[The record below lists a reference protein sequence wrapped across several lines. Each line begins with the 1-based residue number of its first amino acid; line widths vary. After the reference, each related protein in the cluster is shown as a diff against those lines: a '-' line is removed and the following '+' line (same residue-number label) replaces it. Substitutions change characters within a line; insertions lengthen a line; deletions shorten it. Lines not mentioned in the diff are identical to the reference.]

1 MIDKPGRLVSI
12 DIVRGITVAFMI
24 LVNNNGS
31 GELSYRALNH
41 AQWNGFTPTDL
52 VFPTFLLIM
61 GASLLLS
68 KRVLTARAALPH
80 ILRRTVLLFL
90 LGLVVNGFPFFHLGT
105 LRIYGVLQRIAVCY
119 LLASLFLLATRRM
132 SVWAA
137 TAAVLLAGYWALLR
151 FGPVPG
157 HGVPVR
163 DFPLLDPDLNPVA
176 WLDRH
181 TFPGRLYE
189 GTRDPEGLL
198 SDAPALATT
207 LLGMLAGAWI
217 TGVRTAREKA
227 SGLLAAGSA
236 LVLSGALWNLE
247 MPINKKLWTSSY
259 VLYAGGWS
267 LLLIGVVFYLV
278 EVRGAKG
285 RGWTPFVVLG
295 TNAITAYVFSE
306 LLASAVSV
314 IDVHPRLNL
323 QQWLYLHIFMPI
335 VNPAFGSLVYSLAFV
350 LVCLLPVV
358 VLYRRRIFLKL

>member
-1 MIDKPGRLVSI
+1 MIDKPGRLLSI

-52 VFPTFLLIM
+52 VFPTFLLLV
-61 GASLLLS
+61 GVSLVLS
-68 KRVLTARAALPH
+68 KRTRTAREALPH
-80 ILRRTVLLFL
+80 ILRRTALLFL

-119 LLASLFLLATRRM
+119 LLASLLLLATRRVG
-132 SVWAA
+132 VWAW
-137 TAAVLLAGYWALLR
+137 TAAALLAGYWALMR

-157 HGVPVR
+157 HGFPVR

-181 TFPGRLYE
+181 IFPGRLYE

-207 LLGMLAGAWI
+207 LLGMLAGVWI
-217 TGVRTAREKA
+217 TGVRGLREKA
-227 SGLLAAGSA
+227 LGLLAAGTA

-267 LLLIGVVFYLV
+267 LLLMGLVFLLV
-278 EVRGAKG
+278 EVRGLKG
-285 RGWTPFVVLG
+285 RGWTPFVILG
-295 TNAITAYVFSE
+295 TNAITAYVLSE
-306 LLASAVSV
+306 LLASLISV
-314 IDVHPRLNL
+314 VDVHPRQNL
-323 QQWLYLHIFMPI
+323 QQWLYTHVFMPI
-335 VNPAFGSLVYSLAFV
+335 VNPAFGSLLYSLAFV
-350 LVCLLPVV
+350 LVCLVPVA
-358 VLYRRRIFLKL
+358 VLYRRRVFLKL